1 MRRFG
6 VAVAFALLVVTGGG
20 RAASPG
26 EPERV
31 LVGYGEGG
39 SASALAL
46 ERRLGLSPVAR
57 ITQLRISSP
66 M

>member
-26 EPERV
+26 QPERV
-31 LVGYGEGG
+31 LVGYGEGR
-39 SASALAL
+39 SAS
-46 ERRLGLSPVAR
+46 
-57 ITQLRISSP
+57 
-66 M
+66 